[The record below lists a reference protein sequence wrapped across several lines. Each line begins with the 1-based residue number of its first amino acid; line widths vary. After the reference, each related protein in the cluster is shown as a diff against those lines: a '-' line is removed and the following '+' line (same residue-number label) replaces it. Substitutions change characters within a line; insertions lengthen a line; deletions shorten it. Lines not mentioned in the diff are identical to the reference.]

1 MDSQILGSNRKS
13 GPFYFIR
20 QHSRPAE
27 TVFSTLNNLKKT
39 EEVMKKK
46 TWWLMGPHKLKS
58 REKPN
63 LLWASAVTQ
72 KVRYFLLIILVV
84 YLWKLA
90 Y

>member
-1 MDSQILGSNRKS
+1 MSMVIDYDHFRNDSTHRGEGR
-13 GPFYFIR
+13 G
-20 QHSRPAE
+20 
-27 TVFSTLNNLKKT
+27 VKT
-39 EEVMKKK
+39 EEVMKTK
-46 TWWLMGPHKLKS
+46 TWWLMGPHKPKS